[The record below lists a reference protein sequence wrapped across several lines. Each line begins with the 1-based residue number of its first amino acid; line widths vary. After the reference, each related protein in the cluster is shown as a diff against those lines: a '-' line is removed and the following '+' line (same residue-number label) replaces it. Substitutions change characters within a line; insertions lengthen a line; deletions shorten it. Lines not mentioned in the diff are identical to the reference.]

1 MTVMSAEGAL
11 VLDIKDASL
20 INMSDNKDIVKESK
34 EVTDTRL
41 QKPDWRSVCVINF
54 NEEVLLFLRKY
65 TYEYAHGYQMLYDE
79 VTWLEHMRFFIAKYR
94 PGNIDTDTNV
104 SWEDSFRLQQLLK
117 YELPGR
123 HEACMETVMG
133 PIIHNNFY
141 SEKGRMKR
149 QEILSEMHKLLV
161 LADPVIHAWYDVYAK
176 NVDRFQVTESHL
188 AEMWCPSDYSL
199 STGRDVLTSVK
210 QSKVPESVPL
220 KFGLL
225 DYYHVYCDRMR
236 AALAWV
242 EQYLREGGMVTMPM
256 IEAGNTT
263 DIEQAEIRSLLARL
277 TQRYL

>member
-1 MTVMSAEGAL
+1 MYRTQLDLEKGPGTLKWTPKKQDRVLFFIYLIFFCEIPFIGARVFEIKSFILCISLLLRINSAVKYVFSACKVSFDVLFWGWLTCVCTVCQGAL

-20 INMSDNKDIVKESK
+20 INMSDSKDIVKESK

-41 QKPDWRSVCVINF
+41 QKPDWRSVCVLNF

-65 TYEYAHGYQMLYDE
+65 TYEYAHGYQMLYDA
-79 VTWLEHMRFFIAKYR
+79 VTCLEHMRFFIAKYR

-149 QEILSEMHKLLV
+149 QEILSEMPQCICVTYRESSKNSGHK
-161 LADPVIHAWYDVYAK
+161 
-176 NVDRFQVTESHL
+176 
-188 AEMWCPSDYSL
+188 
-199 STGRDVLTSVK
+199 
-210 QSKVPESVPL
+210 
-220 KFGLL
+220 
-225 DYYHVYCDRMR
+225 
-236 AALAWV
+236 
-242 EQYLREGGMVTMPM
+242 
-256 IEAGNTT
+256 
-263 DIEQAEIRSLLARL
+263 
-277 TQRYL
+277 